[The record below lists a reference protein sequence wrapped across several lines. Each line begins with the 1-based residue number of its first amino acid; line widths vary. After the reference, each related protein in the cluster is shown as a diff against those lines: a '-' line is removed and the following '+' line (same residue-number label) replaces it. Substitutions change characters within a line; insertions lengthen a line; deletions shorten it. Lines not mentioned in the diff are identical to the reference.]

1 MTAVSLLLAADPPA
15 TPPPPALSAPAP
27 HPFGGGVHVPD
38 GDRPLADL
46 AVVLAHRLRSL
57 VGGIQTA
64 AELLVDGV
72 DDADRALVF
81 DVLEGAA
88 AVERLLADLLRFCH
102 RIEPAHQPVCLAEL
116 AGSLWQVL
124 PPAEALRV
132 TLEAPA
138 AAVVMGDPVLLRQAA
153 LALVQNALEAAPG
166 GPVAVAVRT
175 LPVAVTFEVT
185 QPGSLAVDPPARVF
199 DPFYTTKPQHLGLG
213 LPLARRIAE
222 AHGGSVELLGNPGGA
237 GVSFSLTLPILR

>member
-1 MTAVSLLLAADPPA
+1 MTAA
-15 TPPPPALSAPAP
+15 PPPFAAAPPFPPLDPAP
-27 HPFGGGVHVPD
+27 HPFGGGAHVPV

-72 DDADRALVF
+72 DDADRSLVF
-81 DVLEGAA
+81 DVLEGTA

-102 RIEPAHQPVCLAEL
+102 RIEPAYQPVCLAEL
-116 AGSLWQVL
+116 ARSVWQGL
-124 PPAEALRV
+124 APDDALRV
-132 TLEAPA
+132 AFDAPA
-138 AAVVMGDPVLLRQAA
+138 AAVVTGDPVLLRQAA
-153 LALVQNALEAAPG
+153 LSLVQNALEAAPV
-166 GPVAVAVRT
+166 GPVAVAVRI
-175 LPVAVTFEVT
+175 LPVAVTLEVA
-185 QPGSLAVDPPARVF
+185 QPGSLAADPPARVF

-222 AHGGSVELLGNPGGA
+222 AHGGTVELLGNPGGT